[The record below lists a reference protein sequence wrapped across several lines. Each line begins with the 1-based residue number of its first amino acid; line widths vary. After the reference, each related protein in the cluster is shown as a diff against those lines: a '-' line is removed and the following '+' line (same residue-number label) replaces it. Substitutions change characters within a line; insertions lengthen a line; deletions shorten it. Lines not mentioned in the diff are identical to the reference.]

1 MAERI
6 GDFLVRTGALQQ
18 AQVEAV
24 IAAQKSGDARTFGEI
39 AISLGYATREAVG
52 AFEASKTS

>member
-1 MAERI
+1 
-6 GDFLVRTGALQQ
+6 LQQ